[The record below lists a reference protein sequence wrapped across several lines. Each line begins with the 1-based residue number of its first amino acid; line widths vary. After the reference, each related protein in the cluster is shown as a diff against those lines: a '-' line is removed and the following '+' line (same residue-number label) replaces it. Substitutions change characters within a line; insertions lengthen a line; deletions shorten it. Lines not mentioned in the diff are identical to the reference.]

1 MYYLDR
7 YNVGYGD
14 RQLPRCGGKMKRF
27 VLIYVFVFLSIAIF
41 ASPFGLKMGMTIDEI
56 AEQCEEYPSL
66 VKDEIYLVKPIKKHP
81 LFSYYAVYVNE
92 KTGLYQ
98 IRAISDS
105 ISCNK
110 YGTEIKNA
118 FTSIKDRIA
127 KTYGKPKVNDRYKNT
142 ADSYYQKDEYWFY
155 SLREGSRELSAIWG
169 EKTTLID
176 DLECIALDCTA
187 DYIVEDG
194 YVDEKAHLVL
204 YYYFNNASGVEDE
217 HDSVF

>member
-1 MYYLDR
+1 
-7 YNVGYGD
+7 
-14 RQLPRCGGKMKRF
+14 MKRF

-56 AEQCEEYPSL
+56 AEQCEEYPSF

-118 FTSIKDRIA
+118 FTSVKDRIA

-176 DLECIALDCTA
+176 DLEYIALDCTA

-204 YYYFNNASGVEDE
+204 YYYFNNASGVKDE

>member
-1 MYYLDR
+1 M
-7 YNVGYGD
+7 
-14 RQLPRCGGKMKRF
+14 
-27 VLIYVFVFLSIAIF
+27 
-41 ASPFGLKMGMTIDEI
+41 
-56 AEQCEEYPSL
+56 
-66 VKDEIYLVKPIKKHP
+66 
-81 LFSYYAVYVNE
+81 
-92 KTGLYQ
+92 YQ

-110 YGTEIKNA
+110 YGTEIQNA

-169 EKTTLID
+169 EKTKLID
-176 DLECIALDCTA
+176 DLECVVLDCV
-187 DYIVEDG
+187 VEDG
-194 YVDEKAHLVL
+194 YVDGKAHLVL
-204 YYYFNNASGVEDE
+204 YYYFNNASGVGDE